1 MGAFAYPDG
10 LPTPRVYLLRMPS
23 CPDCAVSLQHTVL
36 EGATTWGCANC
47 HGVVATLP
55 VVRRYAD
62 EDAVDKLQHRARRSA
77 PEHRGCPF
85 CREPLHGTV
94 LASGGSPIAAAA
106 CLACDAVWFA
116 EGGFAKL
123 TQEGARDR
131 VAGASDPGSNGA
143 TGLSPKAALAMA
155 QLNLEHGQR
164 TSGRGRHDP
173 PDDVKRIAGKHATA
187 SWADGRFGV
196 VLGRPVTFAL
206 AIGLIVT
213 AIVWGLDKHA
223 APVAHGLSLGGLFT
237 GDPVRWITFSIVSVD
252 AWRLALAVYVLWVFG
267 GRTERIIGPLQ
278 TTWLLVLGQGA
289 GVLMS
294 LVAYAGRDYYL
305 VGPAG
310 ACGALLTWLAITCPR
325 DLLGLDW
332 YRQWPGRLGR
342 IDFTQ
347 MKSWSVGVGTM
358 AIVVALTWFLLP
370 YDYSRWHTAYRLT
383 PWVGRLPLA
392 GGMAAGVLLAI
403 AHQRRRQRT

>member
-1 MGAFAYPDG
+1 
-10 LPTPRVYLLRMPS
+10 MPS

-36 EGATTWGCANC
+36 EGATTWGCASC

-62 EDAVDKLQHRARRSA
+62 AEAVDKLRHRARRSP
-77 PEHRGCPF
+77 PEARGCPF
-85 CREPLHGTV
+85 CREPLHESVLRVGGSPV
-94 LASGGSPIAAAA
+94 LASA

-116 EGGFAKL
+116 EGGFAQL
-123 TQEGARDR
+123 THTGSADR
-131 VAGASDPGSNGA
+131 AADVDDAGAGSA
-143 TGLSPKAALAMA
+143 TRLSPQAARAMA
-155 QLNLEHGQR
+155 QFNLEHAQR
-164 TSGRGRHDP
+164 TSGHGRHDP
-173 PDDVKRIAGKHATA
+173 PEDVKRIAGKHATA

-206 AIGLIVT
+206 AISLIVT

-223 APVAHGLSLGGLFT
+223 APVAHGLSLQGLFT
-237 GDPVRWITFSIVSVD
+237 SDPVRWLSFSLVSVD
-252 AWRLALAVYVLWVFG
+252 AWRLALALYVLWVFG

-278 TTWLLVLGQGA
+278 TTRLLLLGQGA

-325 DLLGLDW
+325 DLLGFDW
-332 YRQWPGRLGR
+332 YRQWPGQLGR
-342 IDFTQ
+342 IDFTR
-347 MKSWSVGVGTM
+347 MKSWSVGIGTM
-358 AIVVALTWFLLP
+358 SIVVALAWFLIP
-370 YDYSRWHTAYRLT
+370 YDYERWSTAYRLT
-383 PWVGRLPLA
+383 PWVGRLPFA

-403 AHQRRRQRT
+403 AQQRRRQRV